1 MKRLLSVLCLFAM
14 WVAPANGEPFT
25 GFNQGLAYN
34 IGWNLQWAGNCL
46 VSGTVDTISKLQ
58 FRALEVLKGKELSD
72 YEFGVRGRYGNSVN
86 CFKERI
92 EGVIAKTKWFLNSR
106 DRASNFPRLL

>member
-14 WVAPANGEPFT
+14 WVVPANGETFT

-34 IGWNLQWAGNCL
+34 IGWNLQWAGTCL
-46 VSGTVDTISKLQ
+46 VSGTGDTISNLQ

-92 EGVIAKTKWFLNSR
+92 EGVIAKTRWFLDTRSYR
-106 DRASNFPRLL
+106 